1 MTRYA
6 VLHGPRSGRGQA
18 AARGAFVVD
27 RLRAA
32 GQQVHELE
40 AASVEQARDA
50 CRVAVA
56 EGVEV
61 LAVVGGDG
69 VVGLAAGACSGTGTA
84 LGIVPS
90 GTGNDGARSLGVPL
104 DTAGAV
110 QALLDNARRRVDL
123 IRVDPVGRIVLGSVP
138 AGVDARIAARAAAL
152 PKWLGPA
159 VYAVATVPEIPR
171 LRPMDYELELD
182 GEVWRTRAHVVA
194 VCNTDHYGGGM
205 LIAPGAD
212 PTDGLLDVVVI
223 TQVTARQ
230 AVGLLAGV
238 FRGRHVGHPS
248 VHLRRAW
255 TVTVRGPDLV
265 AHGDGEA
272 IGPLPVT
279 CTVLPGAVD
288 VVVPAG

>member
-6 VLHGPRSGRGQA
+6 VLHGPRSGRGHA

-32 GQQVHELE
+32 GQQVHELQ
-40 AASVEQARDA
+40 AASVEEAREA

-69 VVGLAAGACSGTGTA
+69 LVGLAAGACAGTGTA

-110 QALLDNARRRVDL
+110 AALLGSDRRRIDL

-138 AGVDARIAARAAAL
+138 AGLDARIAARAAAL

-171 LRPMDYELELD
+171 LRTMDYELELD
-182 GEVWRTRAHVVA
+182 GETWRTRAHVVA

-223 TQVTARQ
+223 TQASARQ

-238 FRGRHVGHPS
+238 FRGRHIGHPS
-248 VHLRRAW
+248 VHLRRARC
-255 TVTVRGPDLV
+255 VTVRGPELI

-272 IGPLPVT
+272 VAPLPVT
-279 CTVLPGAVD
+279 CTVLPGAVE